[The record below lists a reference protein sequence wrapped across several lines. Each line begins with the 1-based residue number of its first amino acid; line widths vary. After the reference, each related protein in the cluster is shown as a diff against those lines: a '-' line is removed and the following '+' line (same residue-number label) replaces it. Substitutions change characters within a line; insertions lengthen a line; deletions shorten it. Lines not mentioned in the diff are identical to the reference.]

1 MKLRH
6 DFEEKQREKDIP
18 TEGKQTTTVTKD
30 TKQVE
35 MEDPVCITLEC
46 YRRKRNW
53 MDKEIFPTRYLR
65 CPSAVT
71 VNVLK
76 KFLVV
81 KFAIP
86 NTHQV
91 EIIRCDEILQGN
103 LTMTEVSRIYGL
115 YAKSFLDLEYAFLE
129 VTTEEPTKLERQIR
143 CITPQK
149 RITKKKKRKLET
161 CELKP
166 KLPTNGETFEP
177 VCKLATISECDSE
190 TLSEN
195 GILTA
200 YPDTPPSF
208 SDGTSP
214 KPIQSPHDVT

>member
-1 MKLRH
+1 
-6 DFEEKQREKDIP
+6 
-18 TEGKQTTTVTKD
+18 
-30 TKQVE
+30 
-35 MEDPVCITLEC
+35 
-46 YRRKRNW
+46 
-53 MDKEIFPTRYLR
+53 
-65 CPSAVT
+65 
-71 VNVLK
+71 
-76 KFLVV
+76 
-81 KFAIP
+81 
-86 NTHQV
+86 
-91 EIIRCDEILQGN
+91 
-103 LTMTEVSRIYGL
+103 MTEVSRIYGL

-143 CITPQK
+143 YVTPQE